1 MKVTETKIRQYCDVK
16 NHMPY
21 FETSAK
27 DNTNVDKAFE
37 EIAAV
42 SNGQR
47 KERQVVDSTV
57 MGRSFDEDTTA
68 RLKEILLPSKT
79 RIPVDNAYGMF
90 IGYTIGLD
98 PNQYTNDQY
107 RKAVQDKMVLDIQNH
122 VQYIVDKINSLN
134 LSRSSFYVYVLPLN
148 KALEDKK
155 EIMDR
160 LLGGDD

>member
-1 MKVTETKIRQYCDVK
+1 
-16 NHMPY
+16 
-21 FETSAK
+21 
-27 DNTNVDKAFE
+27 
-37 EIAAV
+37 
-42 SNGQR
+42 
-47 KERQVVDSTV
+47 
-57 MGRSFDEDTTA
+57 
-68 RLKEILLPSKT
+68 
-79 RIPVDNAYGMF
+79 VDNAYGMF